1 MSSPFGALTATDILA
16 TDGDTLSGSFDLG
29 DGRIWPIEDG
39 VTDGNEISFRLDRDG
54 SPIVYDMS
62 GTVEERFVKLELL
75 INMVSDAEWELEDK
89 ERKTILSALAYF
101 CDPEDLIPDHIPAIG
116 FLDDAIYVEIIIQ
129 ELSAE
134 ISSYE
139 EFFTYRVAEENRRK
153 NKGLDTT
160 VGREDWLADKRSV
173 LHSRMRARRSGGS
186 GGSGGTGWRTR
197 LF

>member
-1 MSSPFGALTATDILA
+1 MSIDITFTLNNEDLKRFEDVILKAKETLETEQGAQEVEKAAMKMVKEARATNLPRFI
-16 TDGDTLSGSFDLG
+16 
-29 DGRIWPIEDG
+29 
-39 VTDGNEISFRLDRDG
+39 
-54 SPIVYDMS
+54 
-62 GTVEERFVKLELL
+62 EERFAKLELL
-75 INMVSDAEWELEDK
+75 INMVSDAEWNLEEA

-101 CDPEDLIPDHIPAIG
+101 CDPEDLIPDHLPAIG

-139 EFFTYRVAEENRRK
+139 EFFTYRIAEENRRK
-153 NKGLDTT
+153 NRGLDTT

-173 LHSRMRARRSGGS
+173 LHSRMRTRRSGRSRGA
-186 GGSGGTGWRTR
+186 GWRTR